1 MTHEIP
7 TSAYDHLNAEASAQL
22 SKSKQERITYIRSS
36 RWIGYPKAKDI
47 IGKMEDLLTYPP
59 KHRMPCMLIVGDS
72 NSGKTMIAE
81 RFINMHPAYERED
94 GEGIV
99 IPALFIQ
106 SPPTPSE
113 SRLYS
118 NILSKMFAPFRPSD
132 SIDKKHHQVK
142 TIMAACNVKML
153 IIDEIHSL
161 LAGPLDKQ
169 RVFLSVIRNLSNEL
183 KIPIVGLGTKD
194 ALRAVKT
201 DPQLDNRFKPSLL
214 PRWEMDTDFRRLLA
228 SFERMLPL
236 AEPSDLKSKAIAQK
250 IHFMSEGLLG
260 EVSDILTQAAIWAI
274 SHGAEHIDIN
284 VLDKIEY
291 ESLKERKKGQR

>member
-1 MTHEIP
+1 MDKTLPPLYE
-7 TSAYDHLNAEASAQL
+7 HLNEEAKFQL
-22 SKSKQERITYIRSS
+22 TRSNEERIEYILSS
-36 RWIGYPKAKDI
+36 RWIGYSKAKQLLE
-47 IGKMEDLLTYPP
+47 KMEDLLVYPK

-81 RFINMHPAYERED
+81 RFADMHPAYEKED

-118 NILSKMFAPFRPSD
+118 NILAKMFAPFRPSD
-132 SIDKKHHQVK
+132 SVDKKNHQVR
-142 TIMAACNVKML
+142 TIMAECNVKML

-169 RVFLSVIRNLSNEL
+169 RIFLSVIRNLSNEL

-194 ALRAVKT
+194 ALRAVKS

-214 PRWEMDTDFRRLLA
+214 PRWEMGTEFRRLLA

-236 AEPSDLKSKAIAQK
+236 AKPSNLKSKDIAQK
-250 IHFMSEGLLG
+250 VQFMSDGLLG
-260 EVSDILTQAAIWAI
+260 EVSDILIQAAIHAI
-274 SHGAEHIDIN
+274 KDGSECINLKTLSEID
-284 VLDKIEY
+284 Y
-291 ESLKERKKGQR
+291 ESPKQRKKSHR